1 MNQCK
6 NCKYFKRYT
15 GEYDNNNYGRCQSNK
30 LLYAETIENEVYN
43 MDTEKDE
50 RRSLKDTDL
59 LLFMDAEGYNAEIEV
74 GQDFGCIHYEEV
86 DND

>member
-30 LLYAETIENEVYN
+30 LQYGETTKDGLEVYDETDKLHKIQETDYLVY
-43 MDTEKDE
+43 MDC
-50 RRSLKDTDL
+50 
-59 LLFMDAEGYNAEIEV
+59 EGYNAEIEV
-74 GQDFGCIHYEEV
+74 GQDFGCIHYEEAEK
-86 DND
+86 ND